1 MFRSI
6 GTNIQYRRR
15 PRAHDRA
22 MDSTREAVAATGLLA
37 AAVRAEESARDDRI
51 VADPFAERLAGDEGR
66 QLLADAVAA
75 TGQAPAEI
83 IIRTRFFDEALR
95 DAQDVSQVVIV
106 AAGMDARAYRLTWPA
121 GTTVY
126 EVDQPQVIAAKDER
140 LAAERP
146 RCRRVAVGIDLADD
160 WPKALRSQGFTPSER
175 TVWLVEGLLQYIDA
189 PAVDALF
196 ARIDAL
202 SAPGSVVL
210 YNVIGATLLESPF
223 MQPTRQYMR
232 QLGAPWTF
240 GTDAP
245 AALVEGRGW
254 TAVVSDVGEVGT
266 KWGRWEHPVVPL
278 DVPGVPRG
286 YFVVA
291 TKG

>member
-1 MFRSI
+1 
-6 GTNIQYRRR
+6 
-15 PRAHDRA
+15 
-22 MDSTREAVAATGLLA
+22 MDSTREAVAATALLA
-37 AAVRAEESARDDRI
+37 AAVRAEESARDEPLVTDR
-51 VADPFAERLAGDEGR
+51 FAERLAGDQGR

-95 DAQDVSQVVIV
+95 EAQDDGLSQVVIV
-106 AAGMDARAYRLTWPA
+106 AAGMDARAYRLAWLA

-126 EVDQPQVIAAKDER
+126 EVDQPQLIAAKDAR

-160 WPKALRSQGFTPSER
+160 WPNALRSQGFTSSER
-175 TVWLVEGLLQYIDA
+175 TAWLVEGLLQYIDA
-189 PAVDALF
+189 AAVDTLF

-202 SAPGSVVL
+202 SAPRSVVL
-210 YNVIGATLLESPF
+210 YNVIGETLLESSF

-254 TAVVSDVGEVGT
+254 NAAVIDVGEVGT

-291 TKG
+291 TKA